1 MMGPKEECEKL
12 MDVLLPFALQML
24 ERYGEFYPFGG
35 MITRD
40 GKIVQIGAMDDDMDH
55 PKSQPLIDTMV
66 STFRE
71 KAKNGDCRATG
82 IVVDVKVV
90 PPDRAEKVDA
100 IQLRMDHHDGYSVEV
115 FFPYERRGKNIEVQ
129 PAFASKGSSL
139 IFEQVQ

>member
-55 PKSQPLIDTMV
+55 PKSQPLN
-66 STFRE
+66 RY
-71 KAKNGDCRATG
+71 
-82 IVVDVKVV
+82 
-90 PPDRAEKVDA
+90 
-100 IQLRMDHHDGYSVEV
+100 DGQHI
-115 FFPYERRGKNIEVQ
+115 PRKGQER
-129 PAFASKGSSL
+129 
-139 IFEQVQ
+139 